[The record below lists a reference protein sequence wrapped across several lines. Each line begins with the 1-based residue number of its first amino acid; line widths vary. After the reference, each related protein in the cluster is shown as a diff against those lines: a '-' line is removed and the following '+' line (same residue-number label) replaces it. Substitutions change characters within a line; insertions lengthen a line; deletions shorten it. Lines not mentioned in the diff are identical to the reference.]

1 MEKARTFTQHELE
14 EVYAMWF
21 RGYDNVSTLLNRL
34 ETKSENDKRA
44 INAVKHL
51 MDEMDNNFY
60 QFFKPE

>member
-1 MEKARTFTQHELE
+1 MEKARTFTQQELE

-21 RGYDNVSTLLNRL
+21 RGYDNVSTLLGRL

-44 INAVKHL
+44 IDAAKHL
-51 MDEMDNNFY
+51 LDEMDDNLY